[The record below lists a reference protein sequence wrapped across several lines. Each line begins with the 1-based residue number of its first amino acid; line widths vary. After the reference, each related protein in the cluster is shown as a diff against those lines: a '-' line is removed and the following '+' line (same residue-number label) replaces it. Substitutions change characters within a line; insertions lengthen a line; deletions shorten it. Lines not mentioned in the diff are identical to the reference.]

1 MAAIFTISMTA
12 ATWSVDQDPKGSMSQ
27 VVMYWLSMP
36 ARILFIFSGP
46 EHYNDGAGAVRLIRV
61 LMSLQWLCLGVG
73 TGLAVA
79 LVRMPVKRART
90 GAG

>member
-1 MAAIFTISMTA
+1 
-12 ATWSVDQDPKGSMSQ
+12 MSQ
-27 VVMYWLSMP
+27 VVMYLLSMP

-46 EHYNDGAGAVRLIRV
+46 EHYNDRAVGVIRF
-61 LMSLQWLCLGVG
+61 LMSLQWLCLGIG

-79 LVRMPVKRART
+79 FVRNRVKRTRT